1 MARNAGGGETE
12 GLENSS
18 FSMQTKENSIT
29 IYKLTKEDVNAKMK
43 LPNQIIY
50 YQFLNIN
57 IVNHTTDELYLL
69 KGVKIIM
76 NQL

>member
-1 MARNAGGGETE
+1 
-12 GLENSS
+12 
-18 FSMQTKENSIT
+18 MQTKENSIT